1 MTNGAAC
8 PDTSVRFAGREA
20 RRRTGHPAYKIE
32 CMIGRPTPE
41 EADSYYFTYIQK
53 VTSDDPLRAI
63 ENQLDMYSPWLRRI
77 SEEKSTFR
85 YAPGKWSIKQVLNH
99 ISDTERAF
107 AFRALW
113 FARGFTDPLPG
124 YDQEIAAAG
133 ADADKI
139 PWSAHV
145 EEFTRVRVGTISLY
159 RNLPKDAW
167 MRKGIASGFTFTVR
181 ALAFIIPG
189 HVEHHCRILK
199 EKYQL
204 G

>member
-1 MTNGAAC
+1 MR
-8 PDTSVRFAGREA
+8 SAGREEVEKSVD
-20 RRRTGHPAYKIE
+20 PAYRIDS
-32 CMIGRPTPE
+32 MIGRPTPD
-41 EADSYYFTYIQK
+41 EADSYFFTYIQK
-53 VTSDDPLRAI
+53 VSGEDPLRAI
-63 ENQLDMYSPWLRRI
+63 ENQLDQYSPWLRRI
-77 SEEKSTFR
+77 SEEKAVFR
-85 YAPGKWSIKQVLNH
+85 YAPGKWSIKQVLSH

-113 FARGFTDPLPG
+113 FARGFEDPLPG
-124 YDQEIAAAG
+124 FDQEIAAAG
-133 ADADKI
+133 AQADKV

-167 MRKGIASGFTFTVR
+167 MRKGIASNFPFTVR

-199 EKYQL
+199 EKYL
-204 G
+204 